1 MSSLFAVSTE
11 AAADDP
17 SKSAKRPKRG
27 NAGVFICSQSF
38 SATIFLEL
46 LLSCPRQE
54 VESALGGNPSLCFHR
69 SEESVH
75 SQRWQKAEQEG
86 RVVRGEASLLILAK

>member
-1 MSSLFAVSTE
+1 MIHQNLPR
-11 AAADDP
+11 DP
-17 SKSAKRPKRG
+17 KEVMQVFLY
-27 NAGVFICSQSF
+27 AGLKPQSF

>member
-1 MSSLFAVSTE
+1 MIHQNLPR
-11 AAADDP
+11 DP
-17 SKSAKRPKRG
+17 KEVMQ
-27 NAGVFICSQSF
+27 GVLYARLKPQSF

-54 VESALGGNPSLCFHR
+54 VESALGGNLSLCFHR